1 MKKQIRQI
9 TLTLLAGSLL
19 LIGLG
24 AWQSLHSPRPFSY
37 LEESGQ
43 KPAPADTLRRT
54 VSAGDPLILALPDTL
69 DGQRVRRYAP
79 VQIPALS
86 WLVDR
91 SFFWETRSQDTGRHE
106 LLFEATFSE
115 EASPD
120 TLVLTVRVE

>member
-1 MKKQIRQI
+1 MKKQVQRTGLI
-9 TLTLLAGSLL
+9 LLAGSLL

-24 AWQSLHSPRPFSY
+24 AWQNLHSPRPFSS
-37 LEESGQ
+37 LEESSQ

-69 DGQRVRRYAP
+69 DGQRVRQYAP

-91 SFFWETRSQDTGRHE
+91 SFFWETRSQDAGRHE
-106 LLFEATFSE
+106 LLFEATLSE